1 MNRTHHQDQSDH
13 TEDFLHKLLLF
24 KAFQQV
30 KNDLELQSLDC
41 SDTVEENSQN
51 QTDEVFSE
59 ITSVQEKIDEDQLF
73 FNQKRER
80 IKRKIE
86 ELAAKNNKNKDK
98 SQQKQTPK
106 GTNTNFIQKNSNVV
120 PVKDKSLTKRLNG
133 MSVRISRGQTSNNTK
148 QK

>member
-1 MNRTHHQDQSDH
+1 MNKIHQQEQPDP

-51 QTDEVFSE
+51 MTDEVFSE

-80 IKRKIE
+80 IKKKIE
-86 ELAAKNNKNKDK
+86 ENAAKYNKNKEK
-98 SQQKQTPK
+98 LQQKQTQK
-106 GTNTNFIQKNSNVV
+106 GNNTNFIQKNSNVV
-120 PVKDKSLTKRLNG
+120 PLKDKSLTKRLNG
-133 MSVRISRGQTSNNTK
+133 MSVRISRGQALNTK

>member
-1 MNRTHHQDQSDH
+1 MNRIHHQEQADP

-51 QTDEVFSE
+51 MTDEVFSE

-80 IKRKIE
+80 IKKKIE
-86 ELAAKNNKNKDK
+86 ENAAKNNKNKEK
-98 SQQKQTPK
+98 LQQKQMQK
-106 GTNTNFIQKNSNVV
+106 GNNTNFIKKNSNVV
-120 PVKDKSLTKRLNG
+120 PLKDKSLTKRLNG
-133 MSVRISRGQTSNNTK
+133 MSVRISRGQALNTK